1 MINSNLSSLKNLLIT
16 KLRNKNTSRA
26 EFRYTSMQLASL
38 LALETESI
46 IETKKIDIETPI
58 TTTTGLQIKK
68 NIILI
73 PILRSGLALLPAF
86 IKQFPDA
93 SIGVVGMKRD
103 EKTAIA
109 HLYYKNIPKISTS
122 DQVIILDP
130 MIATGGSGT
139 DTIKIITDMGIDQK
153 QIIFVGIIA
162 APEGIKAMKNAYP
175 DIKIIVAVTDEG
187 LTSNKFITPGLGD
200 FGDRFFGTE

>member
-16 KLRNKNTSRA
+16 KLRNKDTSRA
-26 EFRYTSMQLASL
+26 EFRYSAMQLASL
-38 LALETESI
+38 LALEAESI
-46 IETKKIDIETPI
+46 IETQKINIETPI

-68 NIILI
+68 DIILI

-86 IKQFPDA
+86 IEHFPNSA
-93 SIGVVGMKRD
+93 VGVVGMKRD

-109 HLYYKNIPKISTS
+109 HLYYKNIPKISTT

-139 DTIKIITDMGIDQK
+139 DTIKIITDMGVDQK

-162 APEGIKAMKNAYP
+162 APEGIKVMKETYP
-175 DIKIIVAVTDEG
+175 DIKIIVAITDKG
-187 LTSNKFITPGLGD
+187 LTSKKFITPGLGD

>member
-26 EFRYTSMQLASL
+26 EFRYTSMQLAGL
-38 LALETESI
+38 LALEAESI

-86 IKQFPDA
+86 IKQFPDCA
-93 SIGVVGMKRD
+93 VGVVGMKRD

-109 HLYYKNIPKISTS
+109 HLYYKNIPQISTT

-139 DTIKIITDMGIDQK
+139 ATIKIVTDTGIDQK

-162 APEGIKAMKNAYP
+162 APEGIKVMKKAYP
-175 DIKIIVAVTDEG
+175 DIKIIVAITDEG

>member
-26 EFRYTSMQLASL
+26 EFRYSAMQLASL
-38 LALETESI
+38 LALEAESI
-46 IETKKIDIETPI
+46 IETQKINIETPI

-68 NIILI
+68 DIILI

-86 IKQFPDA
+86 IEHFPNSA
-93 SIGVVGMKRD
+93 VGVVGMKRD

-109 HLYYKNIPKISTS
+109 HLYYKNIPKISDS

-139 DTIKIITDMGIDQK
+139 DTIKIITDMGVDQK

-162 APEGIKAMKNAYP
+162 APEGIKVMKQAYP
-175 DIKIIVAVTDEG
+175 DIKIIVAITDEG
-187 LTSNKFITPGLGD
+187 LTSKKFITPGLGD